1 MPLIEKRAHIA
12 LIYWENEEGIGQAIR
27 AELDA
32 LGYLVT
38 RFGEN
43 DAIPAAADIIFLYGP
58 FGKYS
63 HLLDGLPSPRTQTV
77 IFWNT
82 EGLPDISW
90 HPKLVRVLS
99 RLRAWAGRGT
109 GWRQRFD
116 RGFIRFRYLGDFYH
130 AHRRGQIDVL
140 ADISA
145 VYADY
150 LSTEGIPAIHAPFGS
165 APAWFDDRARARDI
179 DVLWMGKF
187 GSARRK
193 NILRRLRAE
202 LAEHG
207 VEIYMVDN
215 VEHPFVYDDA
225 RTDLLHRTKITLN
238 ILRTWYDENSL
249 RICMAAPNGSLV
261 VSEPLLAHVPQYVA
275 GEHYVSAPIPKLAET
290 IVHYLNHPAE
300 REKIAE
306 NARRLTTTELTF
318 ANAITTI
325 MEAAFAHRR
334 AAASRS

>member
-1 MPLIEKRAHIA
+1 MSLIEKRAHIA
-12 LIYWENEEGIGQAIR
+12 LIHWENEEGIGQAIQ
-27 AELDA
+27 AELA
-32 LGYLVT
+32 TLGYLVT

-58 FGKYS
+58 FGKYN
-63 HLLDGLPSPRTQTV
+63 HLLESLPSPRVQTV

-90 HPKLVRVLS
+90 PPKLVRVLS

-116 RGFIRFRYLGDFYH
+116 RGFIRFRYLGDFLY
-130 AHRRGQIDVL
+130 AHRHGLIDVL
-140 ADISA
+140 ADISV

-150 LSTEGIPAIHAPFGS
+150 LSAAGIPAIHAPFGS
-165 APAWFDDRARARDI
+165 SPTWFDDRVRERDI

-187 GSARRK
+187 ASRRRE

-215 VEHPFVYDDA
+215 VEHPFVYDDE
-225 RTDLLHRTKITLN
+225 RTELLHRTKITLN

-249 RICMAAPNGSLV
+249 RICMAVPNGSLV
-261 VSEPLLAHVPQYVA
+261 VSEPLLAHVPQYIA

-290 IVHYLNHPAE
+290 IIHYLNHPTE
-300 REKIAE
+300 REKITE
-306 NARRLTTTELTF
+306 NARRFITTELTF
-318 ANAITTI
+318 ANAIATI
-325 MEAAFAHRR
+325 MDAAFAHR
-334 AAASRS
+334 